1 MFSNEIL
8 KCSKRDF
15 FISNQQR
22 MLVEE
27 EVKKLREKISDLKVE
42 NIEISRWKNI
52 VVENIRTQSGILS
65 FQFRK
70 YQI

>member
-8 KCSKRDF
+8 KYSKRDF

-52 VVENIRTQSGILS
+52 VVENIRTQSGI
-65 FQFRK
+65 QFRK

>member
-1 MFSNEIL
+1 
-8 KCSKRDF
+8 
-15 FISNQQR
+15 

-52 VVENIRTQSGILS
+52 VVENIRTQSGI
-65 FQFRK
+65 QFRK

>member
-1 MFSNEIL
+1 MFY
-8 KCSKRDF
+8 KRSKRDF

-42 NIEISRWKNI
+42 NNNVEKVSSWKVLEYQCGKNI
-52 VVENIRTQSGILS
+52 KVENV
-65 FQFRK
+65 K
-70 YQI
+70 

>member
-1 MFSNEIL
+1 MFY
-8 KCSKRDF
+8 KRSKRDF

-22 MLVEE
+22 MLVED

-52 VVENIRTQSGILS
+52 VVENICTQSGI
-65 FQFRK
+65 QFRK

>member
-1 MFSNEIL
+1 MFY
-8 KCSKRDF
+8 KRSKRDF

-52 VVENIRTQSGILS
+52 VVENIRTQSGI
-65 FQFRK
+65 QFRK

>member
-15 FISNQQR
+15 SISNQQR

-52 VVENIRTQSGILS
+52 VVENIRTQSGI
-65 FQFRK
+65 QFRK